1 MSGTNGLIKAINWYA
16 YGYKCHSGFPYQS
29 NGKCEI
35 CGDRSANCWIDDIGV
50 IYCKN
55 ILVQFPNEA
64 SVDSYIVDIRCTEIG
79 DAAFWGNQC
88 LQSIIIQNGVSIIHS
103 AAFAC
108 TNIKSI
114 VLPKS
119 LLIIDDLAFMNC
131 HSLQSFSI
139 PPKVWA
145 IGGGAFVECPLSSI
159 NIPDSVRYIAS
170 EAFVKT
176 NITDVYFESDNFYT
190 VDAVFRNNTNQQIT
204 FHFPKH
210 DANDEIWSIDHL
222 LEFYNFLDIRYTV
235 LYDMSII
242 KSI

>member
-1 MSGTNGLIKAINWYA
+1 MVTNKKGIIVWMIICLLIVFAFAEKE
-16 YGYKCHSGFPYQS
+16 ST
-29 NGKCEI
+29 GKCEI
-35 CGDRSANCWIDDIGV
+35 CGERTTDCWVDSTGA

-64 SVDSYIVDIRCTEIG
+64 TIDSYIVDIRCTEIG
-79 DAAFWGNQC
+79 EEAFFGNQY
-88 LQSIIIQNGVSIIHS
+88 LQSVIIQNGVSIIRS
-103 AAFAC
+103 SAFAC

-114 VLPKS
+114 VLPES
-119 LLIIDDLAFMNC
+119 LLIIDDLSFMNC
-131 HSLQSFSI
+131 HSLRSI
-139 PPKVWA
+139 TIPSKVWA
-145 IGGGAFVECPLSSI
+145 IGWGAFVECPLSSI

-210 DANDEIWSIDHL
+210 DANDEIWTIDHL
-222 LEFYNFLDIRYTV
+222 LEFYNHLDLDYTV
-235 LYDMSII
+235 LYDMDVTNDF
-242 KSI
+242 